1 MDGITLKV
9 GELAARTGLSVR
21 TLHHYDQIG
30 LLTPGLRSASG
41 HRLYGRADLE
51 RLQRILSLRHL
62 GFSLEEIAG
71 LLDANDTSALAVV
84 ELHLNA
90 LKERLERER
99 ALLTRLEALAAA
111 MREGGSIS
119 VEQLLTTIEAM
130 HMSEKYYTPEQLQT
144 LQARR
149 ATLGEEHIRRVEAE
163 WPRLIA
169 QVRAEMEK
177 GTDPADPAVQALAV
191 RWRELVAEFT
201 GGDPGIT
208 ASLAQM
214 YREEG
219 PEQASQGTFDRAV
232 MEYIGRAMA
241 ARH

>member
-71 LLDANDTSALAVV
+71 LLDAEDTSALAVV
-84 ELHLNA
+84 ELHRNA

-99 ALLTRLEALAAA
+99 ALLARLEALAAA

-130 HMSEKYYTPEQLQT
+130 QMSEQYYTPEQLQT

-149 ATLGEEHIRRVEAE
+149 ATLGEEHIRQVEAE

-177 GTDPADPAVQALAV
+177 GTDPADPAVQVLAL

-208 ASLAQM
+208 ASLTQM

-219 PEQASQGTFDRAV
+219 SEQASQGAFDRAV
-232 MEYIGRAMA
+232 MEYIGRAMGQPG
-241 ARH
+241 